1 MSNDHDTALAA
12 ADALIAAF
20 AEGRTD
26 DYFAAFAAD
35 ATFVFHTTGRRLE
48 STQEYRDLWQ
58 RWSEEDGFRVLSCDS
73 DDRRLQLFGD
83 TAVFTHAVTTR
94 VSTTVGEEVLHER
107 ETIVLHRADGEDW
120 RAVHEH
126 LSAAT
131 E

>member
-26 DYFAAFAAD
+26 DYFDAFAAD
-35 ATFVFHTTGRRLE
+35 ATFVFHTTGRRLD
-48 STQEYRDLWQ
+48 STQEYRELWQ
-58 RWSEEDGFRVLSCDS
+58 RWSEEDGFRVLACDS

-83 TAVFTHAVTTR
+83 TAVFTHAVTTC
-94 VSTTVGEEVLHER
+94 VSTTAGEEVLHER
-107 ETIVLHRADGEDW
+107 ETIVLHRTAGDAW
-120 RAVHEH
+120 QAVHEH